1 MESSKGLNH
10 FSYNKIDQVLLSN
23 SLKYEK
29 VFDQYEDKK
38 LNSFLQ
44 FIFKDVLII
53 IRKYRLNSVCLHKN
67 YFFLIKIL
75 SIDDNK
81 SD

>member
-10 FSYNKIDQVLLSN
+10 FSYNKIYQVLLSN

-29 VFDQYEDKK
+29 VFDQYEEKK
-38 LNSFLQ
+38 YNLLYL

-53 IRKYRLNSVCLHKN
+53 IRKYRLNSVFYTKKLL
-67 YFFLIKIL
+67 FF
-75 SIDDNK
+75 NQNFVH
-81 SD
+81 

>member
-53 IRKYRLNSVCLHKN
+53 IRKYRLNSVCLHKKLL
-67 YFFLIKIL
+67 FF
-75 SIDDNK
+75 NQNFVH
-81 SD
+81 